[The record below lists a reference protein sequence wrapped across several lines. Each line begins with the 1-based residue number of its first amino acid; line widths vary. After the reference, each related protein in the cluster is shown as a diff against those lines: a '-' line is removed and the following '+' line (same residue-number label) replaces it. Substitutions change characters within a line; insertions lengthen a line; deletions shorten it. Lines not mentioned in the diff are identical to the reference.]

1 MIATIPKTKSSKKH
15 VGIKV
20 QSIMHKV
27 NPNLIL
33 TDDAVELLNA
43 VLTEKFTL
51 IAEAA
56 SKIVEKGKQE
66 HLGCNEIK
74 QAVSKVFNSNF
85 WRVWY

>member
-1 MIATIPKTKSSKKH
+1 
-15 VGIKV
+15 
-20 QSIMHKV
+20 
-27 NPNLIL
+27 
-33 TDDAVELLNA
+33 LNA

-85 WRVWY
+85 

>member
-1 MIATIPKTKSSKKH
+1 MISKKQKSKSSKKD

-27 NPNLIL
+27 NPNLVL

-43 VLTEKFTL
+43 VLTEKFTQ

-74 QAVSKVFNSNF
+74 QAVSKVFYSKF
-85 WRVWY
+85 WKVWS

>member
-1 MIATIPKTKSSKKH
+1 MISKKQKSKSSKKD

-27 NPNLIL
+27 NPNLVL

-43 VLTEKFTL
+43 VLTEKFTQ

-66 HLGCNEIK
+66 HLGCTEIK
-74 QAVSKVFNSNF
+74 QAVSKVFNSKF
-85 WRVWY
+85 WKVKS